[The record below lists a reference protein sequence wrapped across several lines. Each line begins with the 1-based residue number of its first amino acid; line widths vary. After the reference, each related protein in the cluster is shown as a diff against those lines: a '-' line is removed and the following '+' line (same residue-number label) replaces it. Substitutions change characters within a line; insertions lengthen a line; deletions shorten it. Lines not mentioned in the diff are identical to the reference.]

1 VRVASGILLCISVP
15 GPPHYP
21 PPNFRKE
28 VALSI
33 PFVVVAALVAT
44 LLLVVLALV
53 REVRLRRALQQL
65 LARLLT
71 HWRKT
76 HVEPLDSSVDRHHA
90 GRDVR
95 DRL

>member
-1 VRVASGILLCISVP
+1 
-15 GPPHYP
+15 
-21 PPNFRKE
+21 
-28 VALSI
+28 LSI
-33 PFVVVAALVAT
+33 PFVVVAALVVA
-44 LLLVVLALV
+44 LLLVLLALV

-76 HVEPLDSSVDRHHA
+76 HVEIPDSVVDRRPT
-90 GRDVR
+90 GRSGH